1 MRTIARS
8 AFWAVLAALLLAPA
22 MALAQTPGLFD
33 AASGKLDA
41 VGWAGFRDTK
51 FMTESIGAL
60 VLAVALGAVIGFH
73 PTTRRTVDRLSE
85 IDMPK
90 VFIMYAFIA
99 AVIGV
104 TVREFGMVIGVVVFG
119 IGGLIRFRTD
129 TGSTRD
135 TGRLIVVTLTGL
147 VAGLGLPH
155 FAVITTVFAFLLILF
170 FDSAPACRVKIG
182 ALPVDRLHA
191 SADAYRE
198 VLNAHR
204 CKLIAEHK
212 SAAKER
218 LEFVFR
224 LHRSVTRDR
233 LHAALS
239 ELPPELRGDIDW
251 EIE

>member
-1 MRTIARS
+1 MRALR
-8 AFWAVLAALLLAPA
+8 ALVVLALLLAPGVA
-22 MALAQTPGLFD
+22 FAQAPGLFD
-33 AASGKLDA
+33 AGSGKLAA
-41 VGWAGFRDTK
+41 VGWEGFRDAK
-51 FMTESIGAL
+51 FMSELIGAL
-60 VLAVALGAVIGFH
+60 VLAIALGAVIGFH
-73 PTTRRTVDRLSE
+73 PTTRRTVDKLNE

-129 TGSTRD
+129 TGSPRD

-170 FDSAPACRVKIG
+170 FNSAPACRVKIDQ
-182 ALPVDRLHA
+182 LPTGRLHD
-191 SADAYRE
+191 SADAYRA
-198 VLNAHR
+198 VLHAHR

-212 SAAKER
+212 STVKER

-224 LHRSVTRDR
+224 MHRSVTRDR

-239 ELPPELRGDIDW
+239 DLPPELRGDIDW

>member
-1 MRTIARS
+1 MR
-8 AFWAVLAALLLAPA
+8 AFWASLIVLLLLPQV
-22 MALAQTPGLFD
+22 ALAQSPGLFD
-33 AASGKLDA
+33 ADGGKLTA
-41 VGWAGFRDTK
+41 VGWDGFRDTK
-51 FMTESIGAL
+51 FMIESIGAL
-60 VLAVALGAVIGFH
+60 VLAIALGAAIGFH
-73 PTTRRTVDRLSE
+73 PTSRRTVDRLTE
-85 IDMPK
+85 ADMPK
-90 VFIMYAFIA
+90 VYIMYAFIA

-135 TGRLIVVTLTGL
+135 TGRLIAVTLTGL

-155 FAVITTVFAFLLILF
+155 FAIITTAFAFILILF
-170 FDSAPACRVKIG
+170 FDATPACRVKIDQ
-182 ALPVDRLHA
+182 LPSGRLHE
-191 SADAYRE
+191 SADAYRA
-198 VLNAHR
+198 VLHAHR

-212 SAAKER
+212 SSAKDR

-233 LHAALS
+233 LHLALN
-239 ELPPELRGDIDW
+239 ELPVELRGDIDW